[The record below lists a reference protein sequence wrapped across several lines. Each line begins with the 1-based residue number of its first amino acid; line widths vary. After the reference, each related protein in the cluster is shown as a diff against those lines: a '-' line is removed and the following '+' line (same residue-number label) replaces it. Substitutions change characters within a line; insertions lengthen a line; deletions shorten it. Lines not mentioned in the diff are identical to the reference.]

1 MWKRGGEN
9 LLNRFTVDNLEFVEM
24 KWKAILAGDA
34 GEMRLRRL
42 FDNYCIAKNVL
53 FDISLHAVG
62 KFQIDCLVVTERF
75 LLVLES
81 KNITGELSFE
91 ENPTRLVRMRDGIAT
106 TFESPEV
113 QLERNMHLLQ
123 QWLIQHDIKIPVIGA
138 IVWTTSSYPLI
149 IKSPKRQ
156 PLLFLS
162 MIPTF
167 YAQQQARFPKTLTQ
181 DDCDGL
187 IASLQAENER
197 YKFVRYPLF
206 PRWQVKVH
214 AIKSGVRCV
223 CDSLAMQYKRTGWHC
238 SNCGH
243 RDKQAHIATL
253 KEWFIFVKETISN
266 REACEFL
273 QVKDRHRTKRLL
285 QSAGLIEVGGG
296 RSTMYKWPW

>member
-62 KFQIDCLVVTERF
+62 KFQIDCLVVTDRF

-91 ENPTRLVRMRDGIAT
+91 ENPTRLVRVREGIAT

-138 IVWTTSSYPLI
+138 IAWTTSSYPLI

-181 DDCDGL
+181 DD
-187 IASLQAENER
+187 
-197 YKFVRYPLF
+197 
-206 PRWQVKVH
+206 
-214 AIKSGVRCV
+214 
-223 CDSLAMQYKRTGWHC
+223 
-238 SNCGH
+238 
-243 RDKQAHIATL
+243 
-253 KEWFIFVKETISN
+253 
-266 REACEFL
+266 
-273 QVKDRHRTKRLL
+273 
-285 QSAGLIEVGGG
+285 
-296 RSTMYKWPW
+296 